1 MKVAIRGSGIAATG
15 CAQLLARQAIETII
29 TPVPR
34 APAPVVLLSDPA
46 RALLCDVFA
55 DPTIFAHCPRV
66 TRRIVAWGDGDPVAL
81 PHEGAILLPEDLDTL
96 RPSASVHLGDLDG
109 SEAMTIHTVA
119 PFPSGDVRRFG
130 TRMASAVAVALRFPD
145 DASAC
150 WIEAVES
157 GWLFL
162 IPLNA
167 QKAWLLCVG
176 DGPEAL
182 LDQSRHISA
191 RVGDRGGATAQFDVS
206 PRLLTDLQGPG
217 WLACGTAAIAFDP
230 ICGDGTAQA
239 LREAILA
246 SAVVVATR
254 DGGDAQALRRHHE
267 SMFIAAMRRH
277 LRLCFDFYRRGG
289 TGSWWQAQL
298 ADLAEGFDWCTTR
311 LATLPEPR
319 YHLRG
324 FNLIEP
330 EVVT

>member
-1 MKVAIRGSGIAATG
+1 MKVAIWGSGIAASG
-15 CAQLLARQAIETII
+15 CAQLLARQNIETMMI
-29 TPVPR
+29 PVPR

-55 DPTIFAHCPRV
+55 DQTIFAHCPRV

-81 PHEGAILLPEDLDTL
+81 PHEGAILLPDDLDTL
-96 RPSASVHLGDLDG
+96 RPPVTALPGDPDG
-109 SEAMTIHTVA
+109 SEAMTVHTAA
-119 PFPSGDVRRFG
+119 PFPSGDARRFG

-145 DASAC
+145 DATVC
-150 WIEAVES
+150 WIEAVEG

-162 IPLNA
+162 IPLDA
-167 QKAWLLCVG
+167 QQAWLLCVG
-176 DGPEAL
+176 DGPQAL

-191 RVGDRGGATAQFDVS
+191 RVGDMHGASAQFDVS
-206 PRLLTDLQGPG
+206 PRLLTTLQGRG

-246 SAVVVATR
+246 SAIVAATR
-254 DGGDAQALRRHHE
+254 DGGDAQALRCHHE

-277 LRLCFDFYRRGG
+277 LKLCFDFYQRGG
-289 TGSWWQAQL
+289 KGPWWQAQL
-298 ADLAEGFDWCTTR
+298 ADIAEGFDWCTAR

-324 FNLIEP
+324 FNLIER
-330 EVVT
+330 EAVT